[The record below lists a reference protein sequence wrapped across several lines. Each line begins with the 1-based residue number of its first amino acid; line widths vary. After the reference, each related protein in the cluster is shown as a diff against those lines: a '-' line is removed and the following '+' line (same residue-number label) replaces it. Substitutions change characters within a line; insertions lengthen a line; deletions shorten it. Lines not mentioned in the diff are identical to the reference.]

1 MIRAKTPFW
10 CAAVPATALVS
21 LSVVLSG
28 VLSAGCNKLAEEPAA
43 AQASERSRDFVQLDP
58 KSPRLDFIKVE
69 VVKESDSSGKVTL
82 PGRVTFDED
91 HTQRVASP
99 IDGRVVGM
107 LVKLGDTVKAGQSLL
122 QLSSPDVGQI
132 QSDAQKALT
141 DLSIAEKGIER
152 LHKLQ
157 AIGAA
162 SEKDVAQSE
171 GDYKKARSDYAR
183 SEAQLKSLGISPSDP
198 AVNVALRSQIPGVVV
213 ERNVLVG
220 QEVRSDGA
228 TPLITVASLDS
239 VWVLGDAYE
248 QDLGLVNEGAKV
260 SVRVPAYPGETFAG
274 RVKHIGEVVDPNTR
288 TVKIRCV
295 VDNPGHRL
303 KPEMYAKMDV
313 ETPGG
318 IKLIT
323 VPSKAVLNDGDKA
336 MVVVATEGNVFRTR
350 IVQVGP
356 EVESNVRIISG
367 LTSGEKIVTSGAIFM
382 KQEIDSH

>member
-1 MIRAKTPFW
+1 MIRAKSFLY
-10 CAAVPATALVS
+10 ATALAAAISWS
-21 LSVVLSG
+21 LS
-28 VLSAGCNKLAEEPAA
+28 GCNKLAEEPAA

-69 VVKESDSSGKVTL
+69 VVKESDSSGRVTL
-82 PGRVTFDED
+82 PGRVTFNED

-99 IDGRVVGM
+99 IDGRVVGI
-107 LVKLGDTVKAGQSLL
+107 LVKLGDTVKAGQPLL

-162 SEKDVAQSE
+162 SEKDVVQAQ
-171 GDYKKARSDYAR
+171 GDFKKAKSDYAR
-183 SEAQLKSLGISPSDP
+183 SEAQLKALGITPTDP
-198 AVNVALRSQIPGVVV
+198 AVNVALRSQVAGVVV

-228 TPLITVASLDS
+228 TPLITVTSLDD

-248 QDLGLVNEGAKV
+248 QDLGLVTEGAKV
-260 SVRVPAYPGETFAG
+260 NVRVPAYPGQTFPG

-303 KPEMYAKMDV
+303 KPEMFAKIDV

-318 IKLIT
+318 TKLIT
-323 VPSKAVLNDGDKA
+323 VPAKSVLNDGDKA
-336 MVVVATEGNVFRTR
+336 MVVVASEGNVFRTR
-350 IVQVGP
+350 VVQVGP
-356 EVESNVRIISG
+356 EVDGNARIISG
-367 LTSGEKIVTSGAIFM
+367 LSAGEKIVTSGAIFM

>member
-1 MIRAKTPFW
+1 MIRAKSFFW
-10 CAAVPATALVS
+10 CAAVLMAA
-21 LSVVLSG
+21 
-28 VLSAGCNKLAEEPAA
+28 SAGCNKLAEEPAA

-69 VVKESDSSGKVTL
+69 VVKESDSSGRVTL

-99 IDGRVVGM
+99 INGRVVGM

-171 GDYKKARSDYAR
+171 GDFKKAKSDYAR
-183 SEAQLKSLGISPSDP
+183 AEAQLKSLGITPTDP

-228 TPLITVASLDS
+228 TPLITVASLDD

-248 QDLGLVNEGAKV
+248 QDLGLVTEGAKV
-260 SVRVPAYPGETFAG
+260 GVRVPAYPGQTFPG

-303 KPEMYAKMDV
+303 KPEMFAKIDV

-318 IKLIT
+318 TKLIT
-323 VPSKAVLNDGDKA
+323 VPAKAVLNDGDKA
-336 MVVVATEGNVFRTR
+336 MVVIATEGNVFRTR
-350 IVQVGP
+350 TVQVGP

-367 LTSGEKIVTSGAIFM
+367 LTAGEKIVTSGAIFM

>member
-1 MIRAKTPFW
+1 MIRAKSFLW
-10 CAAVPATALVS
+10 CA
-21 LSVVLSG
+21 VVLMAASA
-28 VLSAGCNKLAEEPAA
+28 LSSEGCNKLAEEPAA

-69 VVKESDSSGKVTL
+69 VVKESDSSGRVTL

-107 LVKLGDTVKAGQSLL
+107 LVKLGDSVKAGQPLL

-132 QSDAQKALT
+132 QSEAQKALT
-141 DLSIAEKGIER
+141 DLSISEKGIER

-171 GDYKKARSDYAR
+171 GDFKKAKSDYAR
-183 SEAQLKSLGISPSDP
+183 AEAQLKSLGITPTDP

-228 TPLITVASLDS
+228 TPLITVASLDD

-248 QDLGLVNEGAKV
+248 QDLGLVTEGAKV
-260 SVRVPAYPGETFAG
+260 SIRVPAYPGQTFPG

-303 KPEMYAKMDV
+303 KPEMFAKIDV

-318 IKLIT
+318 TKLIT
-323 VPSKAVLNDGDKA
+323 VPAKAVLNDGDKA

-350 IVQVGP
+350 TVQVGP
-356 EVESNVRIISG
+356 EVEGNVRIISG
-367 LTSGEKIVTSGAIFM
+367 LTAGEKIVTSGAIFM

>member
-1 MIRAKTPFW
+1 MIRAKSSLYATVL
-10 CAAVPATALVS
+10 AAAMSSSLV
-21 LSVVLSG
+21 
-28 VLSAGCNKLAEEPAA
+28 GCNKLAEEPAA

-69 VVKESDSSGKVTL
+69 VVKESDSSGRVTL

-107 LVKLGDTVKAGQSLL
+107 LVKLGDSVKAGQSLL

-141 DLSIAEKGIER
+141 DLSISEKGIER

-162 SEKDVAQSE
+162 SEKDVVQAQ
-171 GDYKKARSDYAR
+171 GDFKKAKSDYAR
-183 SEAQLKSLGISPSDP
+183 SEAQLKALGITPTDP

-228 TPLITVASLDS
+228 TPLITVASLDD

-248 QDLGLVNEGAKV
+248 QDLGLVTEGAKV

-303 KPEMYAKMDV
+303 KPEMFAKIDV

-318 IKLIT
+318 TKMIT
-323 VPSKAVLNDGDKA
+323 VPSKALLNDGDKA
-336 MVVVATEGNVFRTR
+336 MVVVASEGNLFRMR
-350 IVQVGP
+350 VVQIGP

-367 LTSGEKIVTSGAIFM
+367 LSAGEKIVTSGAIFM

>member
-1 MIRAKTPFW
+1 MIRAKSSLYATVL
-10 CAAVPATALVS
+10 AAAMSSSLV
-21 LSVVLSG
+21 
-28 VLSAGCNKLAEEPAA
+28 GCNKLAEEPAA

-69 VVKESDSSGKVTL
+69 VVKESDSSGRVTL

-107 LVKLGDTVKAGQSLL
+107 LVKLGDSVRAGQSLL

-141 DLSIAEKGIER
+141 DLSISEKGIER

-162 SEKDVAQSE
+162 SEKDVVQAQ
-171 GDYKKARSDYAR
+171 GDFKKAKSDYAR
-183 SEAQLKSLGISPSDP
+183 SEAQLKALGITPTDP

-228 TPLITVASLDS
+228 TPLITVASLDD

-248 QDLGLVNEGAKV
+248 QDLGLVTRARR
-260 SVRVPAYPGETFAG
+260 SAFACRRTLARPSPAA
-274 RVKHIGEVVDPNTR
+274 
-288 TVKIRCV
+288 
-295 VDNPGHRL
+295 
-303 KPEMYAKMDV
+303 
-313 ETPGG
+313 
-318 IKLIT
+318 
-323 VPSKAVLNDGDKA
+323 
-336 MVVVATEGNVFRTR
+336 
-350 IVQVGP
+350 
-356 EVESNVRIISG
+356 
-367 LTSGEKIVTSGAIFM
+367 
-382 KQEIDSH
+382 

>member
-1 MIRAKTPFW
+1 MTRAKSFFW
-10 CAAVPATALVS
+10 CTAVLT
-21 LSVVLSG
+21 VV
-28 VLSAGCNKLAEEPAA
+28 SAGCNKLAEEPAA
-43 AQASERSRDFVQLDP
+43 AQASERSRDFVQLDS
-58 KSPRLDFIKVE
+58 KSPRLDFVKVE
-69 VVKESDSSGKVTL
+69 VVKESDSSGRVTL

-141 DLSIAEKGIER
+141 DLSIAEKGIDR

-162 SEKDVAQSE
+162 SEKDVVQAQ
-171 GDYKKARSDYAR
+171 GDFKKAKSDYAR
-183 SEAQLKSLGISPSDP
+183 AEAQLKALGITPTDP

-228 TPLITVASLDS
+228 TPLITVASLDD

-248 QDLGLVNEGAKV
+248 QDLGLVTEGAKV
-260 SVRVPAYPGETFAG
+260 SIRVPAYPGQTFPG
-274 RVKHIGEVVDPNTR
+274 RVKHIGEVVDPATR
-288 TVKIRCV
+288 TVKTRCV

-303 KPEMYAKMDV
+303 KPEMFAKIDV

-318 IKLIT
+318 TKLIT
-323 VPSKAVLNDGDKA
+323 VPAKAVLNDGDKA
-336 MVVVATEGNVFRTR
+336 MVVVASEGNVFRTR
-350 IVQVGP
+350 TVQVGP
-356 EVESNVRIISG
+356 EIDSNVRIISG
-367 LTSGEKIVTSGAIFM
+367 LSAGEKIVTSGAIFM

>member
-1 MIRAKTPFW
+1 MRAKSFLW
-10 CAAVPATALVS
+10 CAAGLMAALSSS
-21 LSVVLSG
+21 LQ
-28 VLSAGCNKLAEEPAA
+28 GCNKLAEEPAA

-69 VVKESDSSGKVTL
+69 VVKESDSSGRVTL

-141 DLSIAEKGIER
+141 DLSISEKGIER

-162 SEKDVAQSE
+162 SEKDVAQAE
-171 GDYKKARSDYAR
+171 GDFKKAKSDYAR
-183 SEAQLKSLGISPSDP
+183 AEAQLKSLGITPTDP

-228 TPLITVASLDS
+228 TPLITVASLDD

-248 QDLGLVNEGAKV
+248 QDLGLVTEGAKV
-260 SVRVPAYPGETFAG
+260 SIRVPAYPGQTFPG
-274 RVKHIGEVVDPNTR
+274 RVKHIGEVVDPATR

-303 KPEMYAKMDV
+303 KPEMFAKIDV

-318 IKLIT
+318 TKLIT
-323 VPSKAVLNDGDKA
+323 VPAKAVLNDGDKA

-350 IVQVGP
+350 TVQVGP
-356 EVESNVRIISG
+356 EVEGNVRIISG
-367 LTSGEKIVTSGAIFM
+367 LTAGEKIVTSGAIFM

>member
-1 MIRAKTPFW
+1 MTRAKSFFW
-10 CAAVPATALVS
+10 CTAVLT
-21 LSVVLSG
+21 VV
-28 VLSAGCNKLAEEPAA
+28 SAGCNKLAEEPAA
-43 AQASERSRDFVQLDP
+43 AQASERSRDFVQLDS
-58 KSPRLDFIKVE
+58 KSPRLDFVKVE
-69 VVKESDSSGKVTL
+69 VVKESDSSGRVTL

-141 DLSIAEKGIER
+141 DLSIAEKGIDR

-162 SEKDVAQSE
+162 SEKDVVQAQ
-171 GDYKKARSDYAR
+171 GDFKKAKSDYAR
-183 SEAQLKSLGISPSDP
+183 AEAQLKALGITPTDP

-228 TPLITVASLDS
+228 TPLITVASLDD

-248 QDLGLVNEGAKV
+248 QDLGLVTEGAKV
-260 SVRVPAYPGETFAG
+260 SIRVPAYPGQTFPG

-303 KPEMYAKMDV
+303 KPEMFAKIDV

-318 IKLIT
+318 TKLIT
-323 VPSKAVLNDGDKA
+323 VPAKAVLNDGDKA
-336 MVVVATEGNVFRTR
+336 MVVVASEGNVFRTR
-350 IVQVGP
+350 TVQVGP
-356 EVESNVRIISG
+356 EIDSNVRIISG
-367 LTSGEKIVTSGAIFM
+367 LSAGEKIVTSGAIFM

>member
-1 MIRAKTPFW
+1 MIRAQSFLW
-10 CAAVPATALVS
+10 CAALLAAASS
-21 LSVVLSG
+21 LSSG
-28 VLSAGCNKLAEEPAA
+28 GCNKLAEEPAA

-69 VVKESDSSGKVTL
+69 VVKESDSSGHVTL

-107 LVKLGDTVKAGQSLL
+107 MVKLGDTVKAGQSLL

-162 SEKDVAQSE
+162 SEKDVVQAQ
-171 GDYKKARSDYAR
+171 GDFKKAKSDYAR
-183 SEAQLKSLGISPSDP
+183 SEAQLKALGITPTDP

-228 TPLITVASLDS
+228 TPLITVASLDD

-248 QDLGLVNEGAKV
+248 QDLGLVTEGAKV
-260 SVRVPAYPGETFAG
+260 SVRVPAYPGQTFPG
-274 RVKHIGEVVDPNTR
+274 KVKHIGEVVDPNTR

-303 KPEMYAKMDV
+303 KPEMFAKMDV

-318 IKLIT
+318 TKLIT
-323 VPSKAVLNDGDKA
+323 VPSKSMLNDGDKA
-336 MVVVATEGNVFRTR
+336 MVVVASEGNVFRTR
-350 IVQVGP
+350 VVQVGP
-356 EVESNVRIISG
+356 EVDGNVRIIAG
-367 LTSGEKIVTSGAIFM
+367 LAAGEKIVTSGAIFM

>member
-1 MIRAKTPFW
+1 MMRAKSLLW
-10 CAAVPATALVS
+10 CAVVMAALS
-21 LSVVLSG
+21 LSV
-28 VLSAGCNKLAEEPAA
+28 LSAGGCNKLAEEPAA

-69 VVKESDSSGKVTL
+69 VVKESDSSGRVTL

-107 LVKLGDTVKAGQSLL
+107 LVKLGDSVKAGQPLL

-132 QSDAQKALT
+132 QSEAQKALT
-141 DLSIAEKGIER
+141 DLSISEKGIER

-171 GDYKKARSDYAR
+171 GDFKKAKSDYAR
-183 SEAQLKSLGISPSDP
+183 AEAQLKALGITPTDP

-228 TPLITVASLDS
+228 TPLITVASLDD

-248 QDLGLVNEGAKV
+248 QDLGLVTEGAKV
-260 SVRVPAYPGETFAG
+260 SIRVPAYPGQTFPG

-303 KPEMYAKMDV
+303 KPEMFAKIDV

-318 IKLIT
+318 TKLIT
-323 VPSKAVLNDGDKA
+323 VPAKAVLNDGDKA

-350 IVQVGP
+350 TVQVGP
-356 EVESNVRIISG
+356 EVEGNVRIISG
-367 LTSGEKIVTSGAIFM
+367 LTAGEKIVTSGAIFM

>member
-1 MIRAKTPFW
+1 MIRAKSLFW
-10 CAAVPATALVS
+10 CAAVLAAVS
-21 LSVVLSG
+21 V
-28 VLSAGCNKLAEEPAA
+28 GCSKLAEEPAA

-107 LVKLGDTVKAGQSLL
+107 LVKLGDAVKAGQSLL

-162 SEKDVAQSE
+162 SEKDVAQAE
-171 GDYKKARSDYAR
+171 GDFKKAKSDYAR
-183 SEAQLKSLGISPSDP
+183 AEAQLKSLGITPTDP

-228 TPLITVASLDS
+228 APLITVASLDD

-260 SVRVPAYPGETFAG
+260 SVRVPAYPGQTFPG

-303 KPEMYAKMDV
+303 KPEMFAKIDV

-318 IKLIT
+318 TKLIT

-336 MVVVATEGNVFRTR
+336 MVVVASEGNVFRTR
-350 IVQVGP
+350 TVQVGP
-356 EVESNVRIISG
+356 EVDSNVRIISG
-367 LTSGEKIVTSGAIFM
+367 LSAGEKIVTSGAIFM

>member
-132 QSDAQKALT
+132 QSDAQKTLT

>member
-1 MIRAKTPFW
+1 
-10 CAAVPATALVS
+10 
-21 LSVVLSG
+21 
-28 VLSAGCNKLAEEPAA
+28 
-43 AQASERSRDFVQLDP
+43 
-58 KSPRLDFIKVE
+58 
-69 VVKESDSSGKVTL
+69 VTL

-99 IDGRVVGM
+99 IDGRVVGL

-141 DLSIAEKGIER
+141 DLSIAEKAIDR

-162 SEKDVAQSE
+162 SEKDVVQAQ
-171 GDYKKARSDYAR
+171 GDFKKAKSDYAR
-183 SEAQLKSLGISPSDP
+183 SEAQLKALGISPTDP

-228 TPLITVASLDS
+228 TPLLTVASLDS
-239 VWVLGDAYE
+239 VWVLGYAYE
-248 QDLGLVNEGAKV
+248 QDLGLVNEGANV
-260 SVRVPAYPGETFAG
+260 SIRVPAYPGQTFAG
-274 RVKHIGEVVDPNTR
+274 HVKHIGEVVDTNTR

-303 KPEMYAKMDV
+303 KPEMFAKIDV

-318 IKLIT
+318 TKLIT
-323 VPSKAVLNDGDKA
+323 VPAKAVLNDGDKA
-336 MVVVATEGNVFRTR
+336 MVVVASEGNVFRTR
-350 IVQVGP
+350 AVQVGP
-356 EVESNVRIISG
+356 EVDGNVRIISG
-367 LTSGEKIVTSGAIFM
+367 LTAGEKIVTSGAIFM
-382 KQEIDSH
+382 KQEIDSR

>member
-1 MIRAKTPFW
+1 MMRAKSFLW
-10 CAAVPATALVS
+10 CAAVLMAASALS
-21 LSVVLSG
+21 LE
-28 VLSAGCNKLAEEPAA
+28 GCNKLAEEPAA

-69 VVKESDSSGKVTL
+69 VVKESDSSGRVTL

-141 DLSIAEKGIER
+141 DLSISEKGIER

-162 SEKDVAQSE
+162 SEKDVAQAE
-171 GDYKKARSDYAR
+171 GDYKKAKSDYAR
-183 SEAQLKSLGISPSDP
+183 AEAQLKSLGITPTDP

-228 TPLITVASLDS
+228 TPLITVASLDD

-248 QDLGLVNEGAKV
+248 QDLGLVTEGAKV
-260 SVRVPAYPGETFAG
+260 SIRVPAYPGQTFPG

-303 KPEMYAKMDV
+303 KPEMFAKIDV

-318 IKLIT
+318 TKLIT
-323 VPSKAVLNDGDKA
+323 VPAKAVLNDGDKA
-336 MVVVATEGNVFRTR
+336 MVVVASEGNVFRTR
-350 IVQVGP
+350 TVQVGP
-356 EVESNVRIISG
+356 EVDGNVRIISG
-367 LTSGEKIVTSGAIFM
+367 LAAGEKIVTSGAIFM

>member
-1 MIRAKTPFW
+1 MIRAQSFLW
-10 CAAVPATALVS
+10 CAALLAASAS
-21 LSVVLSG
+21 LSSG
-28 VLSAGCNKLAEEPAA
+28 GCNKLAEESAA

-69 VVKESDSSGKVTL
+69 VVKESDSSGRVTL

-162 SEKDVAQSE
+162 SEKDVVQSQ
-171 GDYKKARSDYAR
+171 GDFKKAKSDYAR
-183 SEAQLKSLGISPSDP
+183 AEAQLKALGITPTDP

-228 TPLITVASLDS
+228 TPLITVASLDD

-248 QDLGLVNEGAKV
+248 QDLGLVTEGAKV
-260 SVRVPAYPGETFAG
+260 SVRVPAYPGQTFVG
-274 RVKHIGEVVDPNTR
+274 KVKHIGEVVDPNTR

-303 KPEMYAKMDV
+303 KAEMFAKIDV
-313 ETPGG
+313 DTPGG
-318 IKLIT
+318 TKLIT
-323 VPSKAVLNDGDKA
+323 VPSKSVLNDGDKA
-336 MVVVATEGNVFRTR
+336 MVVVASEGNVFRTR
-350 IVQVGP
+350 TVQVGP
-356 EVESNVRIISG
+356 EIDANVRIISG
-367 LTSGEKIVTSGAIFM
+367 LSAGEKIVTSGAIFM

>member
-318 IKLIT
+318 TKLIT

>member
-1 MIRAKTPFW
+1 MTRAKSFFW
-10 CAAVPATALVS
+10 CTAVLT
-21 LSVVLSG
+21 VV
-28 VLSAGCNKLAEEPAA
+28 SAGCNKLAEEPAA
-43 AQASERSRDFVQLDP
+43 AQASERSRDFVQLDS
-58 KSPRLDFIKVE
+58 KSPRLDFVKVE
-69 VVKESDSSGKVTL
+69 VVKESDSSGRVTL

-141 DLSIAEKGIER
+141 DLSIAEKGIDR

-162 SEKDVAQSE
+162 SEKDVVQAQ
-171 GDYKKARSDYAR
+171 GDFKKAKSDYAR
-183 SEAQLKSLGISPSDP
+183 AEAQLKALGITPTDP

-228 TPLITVASLDS
+228 TPLITVASLDD

-248 QDLGLVNEGAKV
+248 QDLGLVTEGAKV
-260 SVRVPAYPGETFAG
+260 SIRVPAYPGQTFPG

-303 KPEMYAKMDV
+303 KPEMFAKIDV
-313 ETPGG
+313 ETPGRT
-318 IKLIT
+318 KLIT
-323 VPSKAVLNDGDKA
+323 VPAKAVLNDGDKA
-336 MVVVATEGNVFRTR
+336 MVVVASEGNVFRTR
-350 IVQVGP
+350 TVQVGP
-356 EVESNVRIISG
+356 EVDGNVRIISG
-367 LTSGEKIVTSGAIFM
+367 LAAGEKIVTSGAIFM

>member
-1 MIRAKTPFW
+1 MIRAKSFLW
-10 CAAVPATALVS
+10 CGGVVAA
-21 LSVVLSG
+21 
-28 VLSAGCNKLAEEPAA
+28 LSALSLGGCNKLAEEPAA

-69 VVKESDSSGKVTL
+69 VVKESDSSGRVTL

-141 DLSIAEKGIER
+141 DLSIAEKGIDR

-162 SEKDVAQSE
+162 SEKDVVQAQ
-171 GDYKKARSDYAR
+171 GDFKKAKSDYAR
-183 SEAQLKSLGISPSDP
+183 AEAQLKALGISPTDP

-248 QDLGLVNEGAKV
+248 QDLGLVSEGAKV
-260 SVRVPAYPGETFAG
+260 SIRVPAYPGQTFPG
-274 RVKHIGEVVDPNTR
+274 HVKHIGEVVDPNTR

-303 KPEMYAKMDV
+303 KPEMFAKIDV

-318 IKLIT
+318 TKLIT
-323 VPSKAVLNDGDKA
+323 VPAKSVLNDGDKA
-336 MVVVATEGNVFRTR
+336 MVVVASEGNVFRTR
-350 IVQVGP
+350 AVQVGP
-356 EVESNVRIISG
+356 EVDGNVRIISG
-367 LTSGEKIVTSGAIFM
+367 LSAGEKIVTSGAIFM

>member
-1 MIRAKTPFW
+1 MIRAQSFLW
-10 CAAVPATALVS
+10 CAAVLATVA
-21 LSVVLSG
+21 
-28 VLSAGCNKLAEEPAA
+28 SAGCNKLAEEPAA

-69 VVKESDSSGKVTL
+69 VVKESDSSGRVTL

-107 LVKLGDTVKAGQSLL
+107 LVKLGDAVKAGQSLL

-162 SEKDVAQSE
+162 SEKDVVQAQ
-171 GDYKKARSDYAR
+171 GDFKKAKSDYAR
-183 SEAQLKSLGISPSDP
+183 AEAQLKALGITPTDP

-228 TPLITVASLDS
+228 TPLITVASLDD

-248 QDLGLVNEGAKV
+248 QDLGLVTEGAKV
-260 SVRVPAYPGETFAG
+260 SVRVPAYPGQTFAG

-303 KPEMYAKMDV
+303 KPEMFAKIDV

-318 IKLIT
+318 TKLIT
-323 VPSKAVLNDGDKA
+323 VPAKAVLNDGDKA
-336 MVVVATEGNVFRTR
+336 MVVVASEGNVFRTR
-350 IVQVGP
+350 VVQVGP

-367 LTSGEKIVTSGAIFM
+367 LTAGEKIVTAGAIFM